1 MLAYSTVYTGRTVN
15 KLMGENFAKAVI
27 AKRCRMAA
35 HMLWNTDNSI
45 YDIISMAGYE
55 NKSFLEMSLS
65 KSTAKRREN
74 TEKRGIM

>member
-27 AKRCRMAA
+27 GKRYRMAA
-35 HMLWNTDNSI
+35 HMLLNTDNSI
-45 YDIISMAGYE
+45 HNIIGIAGYE

-65 KSTAKRREN
+65 KSTAKRHRN

>member
-27 AKRCRMAA
+27 GKRYRMAA
-35 HMLWNTDNSI
+35 HMLLNTDNSI
-45 YDIISMAGYE
+45 HNIIGIAGYE

-65 KSTAKRREN
+65 KSTAKRRGN

>member
-35 HMLWNTDNSI
+35 HMPLNTDNSI
-45 YDIISMAGYE
+45 HNIIGIAGYG
-55 NKSFLEMSLS
+55 NKSILEMSLS
-65 KSTAKRREN
+65 KSTAKRRGN
-74 TEKRGIM
+74 TEMRGIM